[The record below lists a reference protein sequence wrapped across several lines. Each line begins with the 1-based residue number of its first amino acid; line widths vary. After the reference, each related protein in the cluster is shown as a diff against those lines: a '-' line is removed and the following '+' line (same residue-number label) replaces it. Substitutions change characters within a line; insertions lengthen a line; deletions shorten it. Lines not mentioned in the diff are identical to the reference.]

1 MSRQQAASPAR
12 SLLSAFTDHPHSV
25 GETYPEHM
33 GVAMRFGARLFC
45 AGCAAIVHAV
55 IPALFQ
61 TTASRTIEAMHADM
75 KGRLRPKG

>member
-1 MSRQQAASPAR
+1 
-12 SLLSAFTDHPHSV
+12 
-25 GETYPEHM
+25 
-33 GVAMRFGARLFC
+33 MRFGARLFC

-55 IPALFQ
+55 VPALFQ